1 MFQKVSFWG
10 EFHNEVQ
17 HLMKVYLEV
26 LFIRQRHKSEKFS
39 LQRSVNLKK
48 NKKRDKMYEEEDNYM
63 YAEEEEPE
71 EIPTE
76 KWQEYSWITISA
88 FFEEKGKLNI

>member
-1 MFQKVSFWG
+1 
-10 EFHNEVQ
+10 
-17 HLMKVYLEV
+17 
-26 LFIRQRHKSEKFS
+26 
-39 LQRSVNLKK
+39 
-48 NKKRDKMYEEEDNYM
+48 MYEEEDNYM

-88 FFEEKGKLNI
+88 FIEEKGKLNIWIYMSQRWSDLRIILRFV